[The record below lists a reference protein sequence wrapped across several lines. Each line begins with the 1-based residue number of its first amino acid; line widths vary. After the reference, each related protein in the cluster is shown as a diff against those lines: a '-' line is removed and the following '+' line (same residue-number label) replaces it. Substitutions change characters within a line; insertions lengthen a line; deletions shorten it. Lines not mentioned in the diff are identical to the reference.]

1 MITSLGQLCGHDSR
15 EGNGPPWQTGVGL
28 AGRVGES
35 YKHGLHRD
43 VRTPVNVM
51 ASQCSVCS
59 TLDHTSECVKPYTLR
74 VKAMEERLPRR
85 PESTGE
91 GRSSDAETR
100 AASDDGAGRET
111 TRRRA
116 MEECDASDAS
126 DASDAG

>member
-15 EGNGPPWQTGVGL
+15 EGDGPPWQTGVGL

-59 TLDHTSECVKPYTLR
+59 TLDHTSECVKPYIAR
-74 VKAMEERLPRR
+74 E
-85 PESTGE
+85 
-91 GRSSDAETR
+91 
-100 AASDDGAGRET
+100 DDGREAAPTPRIYGRGTFE
-111 TRRRA
+111 RRR
-116 MEECDASDAS
+116 DASRQR
-126 DASDAG
+126 